1 MSCSLARNR
10 VQRTSL
16 NVYDPDIFNCSR
28 QPRLWLVVRRGSAE
42 FGTTLAPTRAP
53 DCCVPADCVSASRQ
67 ISFTSHGLFQAGAKL
82 VPDIRG

>member
-28 QPRLWLVVRRGSAE
+28 HSKIVA
-42 FGTTLAPTRAP
+42 F
-53 DCCVPADCVSASRQ
+53 ADHEHNNKKKQ
-67 ISFTSHGLFQAGAKL
+67 ETG
-82 VPDIRG
+82 

>member
-28 QPRLWLVVRRGSAE
+28 HGQIVAVREHNAKKSRRPDGRPPALAGGKSTDRDSSSDALGSAPRD
-42 FGTTLAPTRAP
+42 A
-53 DCCVPADCVSASRQ
+53 
-67 ISFTSHGLFQAGAKL
+67 
-82 VPDIRG
+82 